1 MALRLKTIFRAV
13 AFGPAV
19 VATAAL
25 VVTVATCAT
34 GDARGDPP
42 RKTVRL
48 PHPDA
53 GAPAGADDFPGATD
67 AGFRYTRT
75 PPDPDPPLKSAR
87 QWIFDL
93 RYQQGDIFLV
103 DTRTMDVGTPRET
116 PRVMGRFA
124 LELFDH
130 AVLIE
135 RVRFDFPFLGAPAAR
150 PSGPIALDHHVTS
163 SIGVVFPQTPRG
175 TRLELVDRST
185 DERWQLPWPAKEQFS
200 TGGGKEGGDAGRP

>member
-1 MALRLKTIFRAV
+1 VRSLLRAV
-13 AFGPAV
+13 VFGPAV
-19 VATAAL
+19 LATAAL

-34 GDARGDPP
+34 GDARGDQP

-53 GAPAGADDFPGATD
+53 GASAGADNFPGATD

-200 TGGGKEGGDAGRP
+200 SDGAGGDAGRP